1 MREQRGERAARED
14 RAEGDLAVAVVV
26 ELAERV
32 SGEVK
37 VREPADDVG
46 AVDDLVE
53 VVDAVVRE
61 VELLDCARRLCARV
75 QHAVRRAIVEL
86 EVVEL
91 ERAQALEAREV
102 LAEVLYVEHV
112 VRVLAVAEVEAG
124 GAEAQALEALEVR
137 AGGVVELCG
146 DCLHIT

>member
-1 MREQRGERAARED
+1 M
-14 RAEGDLAVAVVV
+14 
-26 ELAERV
+26 
-32 SGEVK
+32 
-37 VREPADDVG
+37 REPADDVG

-53 VVDAVVRE
+53 VVNAVVRE
-61 VELLDCARRLCARV
+61 VELADCARRLCARL
-75 QHAVRRAIVEL
+75 QQDVRGGVVEL

-112 VRVLAVAEVEAG
+112 VRVRAVAEVEAG

-137 AGGVVELCG
+137 AGGVVEVCG
-146 DCLHIT
+146 DGLRLHEGDSISTVTLTVT